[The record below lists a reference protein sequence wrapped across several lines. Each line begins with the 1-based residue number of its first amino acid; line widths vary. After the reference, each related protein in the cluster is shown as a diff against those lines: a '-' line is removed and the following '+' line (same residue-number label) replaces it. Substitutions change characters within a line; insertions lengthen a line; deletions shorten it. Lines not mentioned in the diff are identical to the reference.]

1 MTFKQIQRQEKVKK
15 NTHLTIFPVWLIQS
29 NTSSKY
35 FHVDSDGQKSNCYIS
50 PSMMIFYTV
59 YIKQHASL
67 QVHIFG
73 GGVSNKVFCVNASAD
88 VWPNVK
94 KLCEPDWCPLW
105 DWIRGLW
112 LWTPCPRLSEHRGP
126 QANHHCT
133 APITRAAAVIIGFF
147 LHFDCVQT

>member
-1 MTFKQIQRQEKVKK
+1 MTMTFRQIQRQEKVKK
-15 NTHLTIFPVWLIQS
+15 LSFNYLPRLIDPIKYFIQIFPCGLRWTVICPHLWW
-29 NTSSKY
+29 
-35 FHVDSDGQKSNCYIS
+35 F
-50 PSMMIFYTV
+50 FYTV

-147 LHFDCVQT
+147 LHFYCVQT